1 MEELNQFANRG
12 FACGYQSSGGSE
24 CDCNKMRAIQAS
36 GARKFLMTMKSILKT
51 DPSKLMYHLISDEHT
66 LGEYNFARLNT
77 RPSGSR
83 SYPPIVFEDQFKDYF
98 KFGFVR
104 NPYDRYVSAYRMCI
118 REAGR
123 SESSGYTEAL
133 GWCLRKKNRDLL
145 ISGRNKKV
153 KYLASKYKKHTRENF
168 REFFEKTIPYE
179 TDPNKISK
187 ARRAAAINHHWTT
200 QIHFV
205 PRISIIDCLKGY
217 RAHRLI
223 DAELKTMI
231 LPDNNK
237 IELGTTI
244 SHFFINKDEFTLFI
258 NNN

>member
-1 MEELNQFANRG
+1 MDISNLFQLTDEDKAQYKKLIDEIDLDN
-12 FACGYQSSGGSE
+12 SSSVIG
-24 CDCNKMRAIQAS
+24 M
-36 GARKFLMTMKSILKT
+36 
-51 DPSKLMYHLISDEHT
+51 
-66 LGEYNFARLNT
+66 LNT
-77 RPSGSR
+77 KLETLLSTHKLNDMEVDL
-83 SYPPIVFEDQFKDYF
+83 IK
-98 KFGFVR
+98 
-104 NPYDRYVSAYRMCI
+104 NVSV
-118 REAGR
+118 EADGKTAITDIGILY
-123 SESSGYTEAL
+123 EEVLTE
-133 GWCLRKKNRDLL
+133 N
-145 ISGRNKKV
+145 
-153 KYLASKYKKHTRENF
+153 
-168 REFFEKTIPYE
+168 
-179 TDPNKISK
+179 
-187 ARRAAAINHHWTT
+187 